1 MRPPLDQQL
10 FRNISV
16 AENCYQPFALQ
27 RRTFCCSP
35 FHARLFSELESC
47 DMTPADLA
55 TLIKKS
61 AIKIMDDHDLDSS
74 VLPETVTVERP
85 RNPEHGDYATNV
97 ALQVAKKAGA
107 NPRELGGWLAA
118 ALADDEAISEADIA
132 GPGFINIRLAA
143 DAQGEIVAQILRAGQ
158 DYGSNDSFTG
168 KKVNLEFVSA
178 NPTGPIHLGG
188 TRWAAVG
195 DSLGRVL
202 EASGAQVTREYYFND
217 HGGQIDRFARSL
229 VAAAKGEPTPE
240 DGYGGA
246 YIQDIAAAVV
256 EKNPSALDGTADEVQ
271 EAFRADGVEMMF
283 AQIKQSLHEFGV
295 DFDVYFHEN
304 SLFESG
310 AVDTALDKLKA
321 EGHLYEA
328 ENAWWLKSTDYGD
341 SKDRVVVKSDGNAAY
356 IAGDIA
362 YVADKFDRGHDLNI
376 YMLGADHHG
385 YVPRLKAAAA
395 ALGYDAD
402 AVEVLIGQL
411 VNLLRDGQPVRM
423 SKRAG
428 TVITMEDLVS
438 AIGVD
443 AARYS
448 LVRSSVDQS
457 IDIDL
462 GLWESQSSDN
472 PVYYVQYG
480 HARLCSI
487 GRKAA
492 ELGIDSD
499 GADLSLLSHDREGD
513 LIRTLGEF
521 PAVVEEAAQLREPHR
536 IARYA
541 EDLAAVF
548 HRFYD
553 SCQVLPKAGEDEA
566 PIHGAR
572 LALAQ
577 ASRVV
582 LANALTMVGVSTPEK
597 M

>member
-27 RRTFCCSP
+27 RRTFCYSP
-35 FHARLFSELESC
+35 FHTRLFSELESC

-55 TLIKKS
+55 TLIKETATKVM
-61 AIKIMDDHDLDSS
+61 ADHDLDSS

-107 NPRELGGWLAA
+107 HPRELGGWLAA

-256 EKNPSALDGTADEVQ
+256 EKNPSALEGTADEVQ
-271 EAFRADGVEMMF
+271 ENFRADGVEMMF

-499 GADLSLLSHDREGD
+499 GADLSLLTHDREGD